1 MNPRITGIAFL
12 LAAALFAFV
21 YFYEIRGESGRKQAE
36 EATRRLFPGVE
47 AGDVEW
53 IALTTSDGVS
63 ARIERREDA
72 WVLTEPVAFPG
83 DGFALDGMASALAE
97 ISSEATFD
105 DPQPPE
111 VYGLDADEREVRFG
125 AGGEELSL
133 RVGAKTPIG
142 ARTYVSV
149 GGSDAVYTLPTTRIN
164 ALRKAV
170 DDLRDKRILRFDTAS
185 IERVTASWP
194 AGRVVLVRGDAGW
207 RLTEPLEGPADETTV
222 EALLSNLSFLR
233 ATGFVDDPPS
243 DREAGLARPAFEVD
257 LVLKAGSEGEEPR
270 HLRLTVGR
278 SLDGKSSLVRAE
290 RVSLYRIAAQRIG
303 DFPRDVVQ
311 YRFRQLAKF
320 PPADATRLEMVFQSG
335 ADRDVSEEPVTIT
348 ATRGTAGWTSTPERF
363 RPGAIATL
371 VSELSRLRADDIVA
385 EGMGPDELSAV
396 QLAPASVVYRVY
408 GGAPEG
414 EDAGEVKLAE
424 VAIGAVR
431 GDDGV
436 LARTEGNEI
445 VFQLDYERAERI
457 PVSLEAFRNRFVAE
471 EPEADDTDALE
482 ADASDEDDDLLAPS
496 DESP

>member
-1 MNPRITGIAFL
+1 MNPRVTGIAFL

-21 YFYEIRGESGRKQAE
+21 YLYEIRGELGRKQAE
-36 EATRRLFPGVE
+36 EATRRLFPGIE
-47 AGDVEW
+47 ADDVRW
-53 IALTTSDGVS
+53 IALTTSDGAS
-63 ARIERREDA
+63 ARVERRDDA

-83 DGFALDGMASALAE
+83 DAFALDGMASALAE
-97 ISSEATFD
+97 ISSEATFE

-111 VYGLDADEREVRFG
+111 VYGLDVDERELRFG
-125 AGGEELSL
+125 AGGEEHSL
-133 RVGAKTPIG
+133 RVGDKTPVG
-142 ARTYVSV
+142 AETYVSV
-149 GGSDAVYTLPTTRIN
+149 GGSDAVHTLPTTRIN
-164 ALRKAV
+164 ALRKAI
-170 DDLRDKRILRFDTAS
+170 DDLRDKRILHFDTAS

-194 AGRVVLVRGDAGW
+194 DGRVVLVRGDAGW
-207 RLTEPLEGPADETTV
+207 RLTEPLEGPADDTTV

-243 DREAGLARPAFEVD
+243 DREAGLARPALEVD

-270 HLRLTVGR
+270 HLRLTLGR
-278 SLDGKSSLVRAE
+278 SVDGKSSLVRAE
-290 RVSLYRIAAQRIG
+290 RASLYRIAAERI
-303 DFPRDVVQ
+303 DDLPRDEVQ

-335 ADRDVSEEPVTIT
+335 AGRDVSEEPVTIT

-385 EGMGPDELSAV
+385 ESMGPDELNAV

-408 GGAPEG
+408 GGAPEA
-414 EDAGEVKLAE
+414 EDAAERKLAE

-431 GDDGV
+431 AGDGV
-436 LARTEGNEI
+436 LARTGGNET
-445 VFQLDYERAERI
+445 VFQFDYALAERI

-471 EPEADDTDALE
+471 EAEADDTDALE
-482 ADASDEDDDLLAPS
+482 ADAFDEDDGLIPPS
-496 DESP
+496 DDSP